1 MVDPGW
7 YLIQNSVRE
16 VLVIEVPVVWMGQTS
31 KTADTI
37 ILPTVAANNQ
47 PMPQTIGGANNR
59 KFVLIEVGL
68 GLVSGQVCA

>member
-47 PMPQTIGGANNR
+47 PMPQTIGDANNR